1 MPGLLHPGPMTAASP
16 GRAEGGETDA
26 GERRAPWTE
35 RGQILAEVMVRP
47 GSEMAGRTL
56 EEIGFADR
64 HHCVVLA
71 VARRSRMLRERIT
84 RMPLKDGDVLLIQGR
99 AEAVDPLPGESYVVL
114 MDWSRQPPVTPPP
127 TPPPGAS
134 FPPSVAA

>member
-71 VARRSRMLRERIT
+71 GERRSRMLRERIT
-84 RMPLKDGDVLLIQGR
+84 RMPLTDGDVMLILAHAAQVDGISGR
-99 AEAVDPLPGESYVVL
+99 SEQRRGGEEG
-114 MDWSRQPPVTPPP
+114 DGTQRQRRR
-127 TPPPGAS
+127 
-134 FPPSVAA
+134 

>member
-1 MPGLLHPGPMTAASP
+1 
-16 GRAEGGETDA
+16 
-26 GERRAPWTE
+26 
-35 RGQILAEVMVRP
+35 MVRP

-71 VARRSRMLRERIT
+71 VERRSRMLRERIT

-99 AEAVDPLPGESYVVL
+99 AEEVDRLRGERDVVL
-114 MDWSRQPPVTPPP
+114 MDWSRQPLVTPPHKRSEEHTSELQSLMRISYAVFRLKKNNLYQL
-127 TPPPGAS
+127 TPLPID
-134 FPPSVAA
+134 